1 MAMSVVVTAR
11 FESFATAKSAAHAL
25 FAEGFR
31 EDAVNIFYVGKR
43 GLAQM
48 AWAGTG
54 PPSDVGVHL
63 SGSRSSVL
71 TTLALLGMFGAV
83 AGAGAVLAFRGSDLA
98 LSGAAAL
105 GAFLASLIGA
115 LWITGRGRLVLESG
129 ERRSP
134 DMLMTVQIH
143 NDGEDL
149 VIELLR
155 DAGGSDVDRV
165 KGRWSHGSWIESDP
179 RVVVPRAGSVRPRIA
194 IH

>member
-1 MAMSVVVTAR
+1 MSVVVTAR

-43 GLAQM
+43 GLAPTDSAQTEQTNEVKSH
-48 AWAGTG
+48 A
-54 PPSDVGVHL
+54 
-63 SGSRSSVL
+63 SGSRYSVL

-83 AGAGAVLAFRGSDLA
+83 AGAGVALAFRGSDLA

-105 GAFLASLIGA
+105 GAFLGSLVGA
-115 LWITGRGRLVLESG
+115 LWITGRGRLALEFCDG
-129 ERRSP
+129 HRP
-134 DMLMTVQIH
+134 NMLLTVQVD
-143 NDGEDL
+143 NEEEDSAGD
-149 VIELLR
+149 LLR

-179 RVVVPRAGSVRPRIA
+179 RVQQRARAVRPRIA